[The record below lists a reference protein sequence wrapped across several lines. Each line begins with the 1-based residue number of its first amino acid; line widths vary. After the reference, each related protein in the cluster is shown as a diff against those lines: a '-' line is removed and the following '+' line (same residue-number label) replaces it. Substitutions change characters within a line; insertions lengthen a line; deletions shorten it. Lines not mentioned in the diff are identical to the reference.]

1 MTSRTLAVL
10 IALSSGCESTF
21 RFPGVADV
29 QEADVATEDTADDAH
44 ADAAPECPAT
54 VCQEAGSLCV
64 PTVGADGLP
73 EDGLG
78 GDAVPATEV
87 LICAL
92 DPSGCLLESR
102 VVCPGETTCVA
113 GTCVEAPDPCD
124 QRVDRCTGD
133 IGICEGATAVT
144 CEPDAT
150 GCKVIVR
157 RDCAETAGGSC
168 LEGVCSTDPCFG
180 KTLCAEEKLYCDGA
194 ILRECREDEDGCLT
208 TRDVLDCGATPGG
221 ACSDG
226 PPPRCTG
233 EIVGDLKFSVI
244 ADAGTTNPAGA
255 AFTVFDR
262 LPSFFGDRV
271 VFRASTAAPAVP
283 VTSTLTDAVY
293 TYETGTETLNVVAR
307 AGEPLPDAP
316 ASTFSTFEAVG
327 TNGPRVDALRVVFVG
342 SGTDSHRGVYSQG
355 GLGLVALVNRDT
367 LIPGAAGSFVGLGDP
382 IVSFDRIAFNGND
395 FGNISGAYTAPFDLS
410 GAARLADNGTAM
422 PNGASAFSGVSVF
435 DLDSTYAVLV
445 GFGKAPIGASYGDIQ
460 RGIYRQALTGGAPVA
475 LIDRTAAV
483 PGVPGDTFS
492 AFAGPVLSAGNVIFV
507 GSGAPGPQKPLGPVT
522 YKALYS
528 LPLEGG
534 TPEALVDTTTPMP
547 GAVETFAAEAP
558 DGLSGNHLCADGAV
572 IYFRGTGVAS
582 GVVTQ
587 VGLYRVFPGGDVT
600 RLLDR
605 NTTLSGKKVAD
616 VRVGRRCAS
625 GGRVVIHVTFEDAS
639 EAILLGEPAPPV
651 PQ

>member
-1 MTSRTLAVL
+1 MTFRMLV
-10 IALSSGCESTF
+10 IWGALTGGCESTF
-21 RFPGVADV
+21 RYPGIVDAQSADIAPV
-29 QEADVATEDTADDAH
+29 
-44 ADAAPECPAT
+44 DAAADIQTDTGPKCPAT
-54 VCQEAGSLCV
+54 VCQQAGSICLP
-64 PTVGADGLP
+64 PTGADGLP
-73 EDGLG
+73 VDGLA
-78 GDAVPATEV
+78 GDAAPSTEV
-87 LICAL
+87 LICGL

-102 VVCPGETTCVA
+102 VLCPGETTCVSGA
-113 GTCVEAPDPCD
+113 CAEAPDPCE

-133 IGICEGATAVT
+133 VGICEGDNAVT
-144 CEPDAT
+144 CEPDAE
-150 GCKVIVR
+150 GCNVIVR

-168 LEGVCSTDPCFG
+168 LEGVCSSEPCFG
-180 KTLCAEEKLYCDGA
+180 KTLCAEAKLYCDGA

-208 TRDVLDCGATPGG
+208 TRDVLDCGTTPGG

-233 EIVGDLKFSVI
+233 EIVGDLLFKVI
-244 ADAGTTNPAGA
+244 ADAGTTNPAGG

-262 LPSFFGDRV
+262 LPSLFGDRV
-271 VFRASTAAPAVP
+271 VFRGATAAPAVP

-293 TYETGTETLNVVAR
+293 TYDTDTETLNVVAR
-307 AGEPLPDAP
+307 AGEPLPDEP
-316 ASTFSTFEAVG
+316 ASTFTTFEAVG
-327 TNGPRVDALRVVFVG
+327 TNGPRVDALRAIFVG
-342 SGTDSHRGVYSQG
+342 SGTESNRGIYSQG
-355 GLGLVALVNRDT
+355 GIGLVALVNRDT
-367 LIPGAAGSFVGLGDP
+367 LIPGAAGTFVGLGDP
-382 IVSFDRIAFNGND
+382 ILAFDRIAFNGND

-410 GAARLADNGTAM
+410 AAARLADNGTAM
-422 PNGASAFSGVSVF
+422 PNGASAYSGVSVF

-445 GFGKAPIGASYGDIQ
+445 GFGKAPIGAPYGDIQ
-460 RGIYRQALTGGAPVA
+460 RGIYRQALSGGVPVA
-475 LIDRTAAV
+475 LIDRTTAV

-492 AFAGPVLSAGNVIFV
+492 AFSGPLLSAGNVVFV

-558 DGLSGNHLCADGAV
+558 DGLSGSHLCADGAV
-572 IYFRGTGVAS
+572 IYFRGTGVAN
-582 GVVTQ
+582 GVVSQ
-587 VGLYRVFPGGDVT
+587 IGLYRVFPGGDVT

-616 VRVGRRCAS
+616 VRIGRRCAS
-625 GGRVVIHVTFEDAS
+625 GGRVVVHVTFDDAS
-639 EAILLGEPAPPV
+639 DAILFGEPAPPV